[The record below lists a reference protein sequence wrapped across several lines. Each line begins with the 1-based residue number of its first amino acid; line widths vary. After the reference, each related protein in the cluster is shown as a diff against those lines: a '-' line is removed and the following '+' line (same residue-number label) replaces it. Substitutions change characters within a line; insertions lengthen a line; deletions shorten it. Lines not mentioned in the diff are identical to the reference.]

1 MSVRLGPAFL
11 YGLGG
16 GFAAGLLNLALMLG
30 ASAAGAPARGAI
42 NGPGTEAVDIPV
54 IMGLVSSTI
63 PAIPAWI
70 VFAIL
75 TKATPKYANV
85 FIGVSVVFL
94 ALSMGGPA
102 TLEAANTSTQLLLAF
117 MHIPPAIGIVAGLLR
132 GARST

>member
-102 TLEAANTSTQLLLAF
+102 TLEAANTSTKLLLAF